1 MVFSAK
7 TNGAEEWKA
16 IISAISTL
24 VEEATFEATVEGI
37 SFRGISILT
46 KFSCLQNPPKTME
59 EDTGSPIGL
68 SAVMKLT
75 GILPIFLGTMFLLT
89 PKTAIAVGPYLT
101 EYGVFVSMY
110 VGVFAIFIGLTQWFV
125 AIYVKENLHV
135 FGRLFAL
142 GLGSTVLLEIYGWTS
157 DLMEFELKFLFA
169 TMIPVSATFVLLM
182 YSITPEKPK
191 TVDSDEN

>member
-1 MVFSAK
+1 
-7 TNGAEEWKA
+7 
-16 IISAISTL
+16 
-24 VEEATFEATVEGI
+24 
-37 SFRGISILT
+37 
-46 KFSCLQNPPKTME
+46 
-59 EDTGSPIGL
+59 
-68 SAVMKLT
+68 MKLT
-75 GILPIFLGTMFLLT
+75 GVLPIMIGVSFLLS
-89 PKTAIAVGPYLT
+89 PKTAIAVGPHLT
-101 EYGVFVSMY
+101 EYGLFVSMY